1 MKLRTRSTS
10 SSNNDTIATWIA
22 CFDGIIR
29 LAIIMRL
36 ERGKGK
42 GVGIL
47 KVLALEVYGFI
58 CVSASFGDFV
68 VEVFQSR
75 LFS

>member
-1 MKLRTRSTS
+1 
-10 SSNNDTIATWIA
+10 
-22 CFDGIIR
+22 
-29 LAIIMRL
+29 MRL

>member
-22 CFDGIIR
+22 RFDGINR

-36 ERGKGK
+36 ERGEEKGME
-42 GVGIL
+42 IL
-47 KVLALEVYGFI
+47 KVLALEVYELMR
-58 CVSASFGDFV
+58 VSASFGGFFV
-68 VEVFQSR
+68 KVFHSR
-75 LFS
+75 LSS